1 MILSVVQIVLLIII
15 AFLLFR
21 RQRTPLRLFYWPAF
35 IVKSIAGVCL
45 GLLYMHYYNGE
56 DTLMYFSDA
65 NALSNFASRDPW
77 AFVRFL
83 WSGDVAPNGVT
94 LVGTQPRALFFTKF
108 ACIVSLLTGGN
119 YWVISLWFSF
129 ISFLSA
135 WYLTSFL
142 HKHFKMTVAPV
153 IAFLFFPSVVFWTS
167 GLEKEGLAMAMMY
180 FITVI
185 FLKLYTKTT
194 LRYWEW
200 LFLPFAFWI
209 LWSIKYYFLAVFLPV
224 ASTLLVMRLLV
235 MKYWQIKSKAMY
247 AVIWISIFLVPLYI
261 ASIVHPNFYPERF
274 LDVIISNHDA
284 FVALSEDHDIIHY
297 DRLSSSAGDIIR
309 NMPLALTSGIFR
321 PFLWESV
328 NPIQIIAAIENLFI
342 AVLTL
347 WSITNL
353 LYPKGRSGM
362 TITPLV
368 AGTLIFVGLL
378 AVFLSLSTPNFGT
391 LSRYRVGF
399 LPYYVL
405 VTILPISAARK
416 FDRL

>member
-1 MILSVVQIVLLIII
+1 
-15 AFLLFR
+15 
-21 RQRTPLRLFYWPAF
+21 
-35 IVKSIAGVCL
+35 
-45 GLLYMHYYNGE
+45 
-56 DTLMYFSDA
+56 
-65 NALSNFASRDPW
+65 
-77 AFVRFL
+77 
-83 WSGDVAPNGVT
+83 
-94 LVGTQPRALFFTKF
+94 
-108 ACIVSLLTGGN
+108 
-119 YWVISLWFSF
+119 
-129 ISFLSA
+129 
-135 WYLTSFL
+135 
-142 HKHFKMTVAPV
+142 
-153 IAFLFFPSVVFWTS
+153 
-167 GLEKEGLAMAMMY
+167 
-180 FITVI
+180 
-185 FLKLYTKTT
+185 
-194 LRYWEW
+194 
-200 LFLPFAFWI
+200 
-209 LWSIKYYFLAVFLPV
+209 
-224 ASTLLVMRLLV
+224 
-235 MKYWQIKSKAMY
+235 MY